1 MFRCAIYVRVSTEE
15 QAENP
20 EGSIR
25 NQELRLREY
34 VKLKNL
40 MSPFGEVTAVFCDP
54 GVSAK
59 DMNRPAFQK
68 MLRAIE
74 RKEINLV
81 LVTELSRLTRSMKDF
96 SLLQEFFKKHSCEF
110 LSLRENFDSSSSTGS
125 LVMNIMATLAEF
137 ERKQTAERISNSFHE
152 RAKRGLHN
160 GGALPLGYRIDESRP
175 GNLAIVPEEAE
186 LVKLVF
192 DTFIVEETLA
202 NTAKRLNRDEVSF
215 PRARGSSG
223 RPRGRIWQINML
235 WTMLKNKSYIGVRVF
250 SDKKGGKNEV
260 KASWEPIIDI
270 DTFERVGRMLA
281 KNRNHKRT
289 HGASRYPYTLS
300 GSIFCKTCGHRLAGR
315 SAHGATTKVAYYEH
329 THNRKLQA
337 NLSRRVNICTSHHR
351 IRATL
356 IEPLVWMDVKE
367 FLTSESFA
375 MDLLTKAKVRSP
387 VDTNK
392 ERRVKLEATG
402 KKLVAQV
409 EALAERI
416 GVLPRGLD
424 PAALYMQ
431 LEKLQASR
439 DRIMEELSK
448 EVAQEVSDEYVSLES
463 LQEFTKGLRAMLD
476 KGDQNPEIQAAIMR
490 KIVHKI
496 EVLPDGYEIFYHAGL
511 NHYEKELGTTPGSS
525 FFRLDA
531 INEKRLAS
539 LSLKRVR
546 SQPCEIFSKKSV
558 TSSTLLLTGGPTKNR
573 TWNGPLGKGC
583 YIHLTMGPDT
593 FQRSDRVLGIT
604 IAGLKLNKI
613 LNYLTS

>member
-1 MFRCAIYVRVSTEE
+1 
-15 QAENP
+15 
-20 EGSIR
+20 
-25 NQELRLREY
+25 
-34 VKLKNL
+34 
-40 MSPFGEVTAVFCDP
+40 
-54 GVSAK
+54 
-59 DMNRPAFQK
+59 
-68 MLRAIE
+68 
-74 RKEINLV
+74 
-81 LVTELSRLTRSMKDF
+81 
-96 SLLQEFFKKHSCEF
+96 
-110 LSLRENFDSSSSTGS
+110 
-125 LVMNIMATLAEF
+125 
-137 ERKQTAERISNSFHE
+137 
-152 RAKRGLHN
+152 
-160 GGALPLGYRIDESRP
+160 
-175 GNLAIVPEEAE
+175 
-186 LVKLVF
+186 
-192 DTFIVEETLA
+192 
-202 NTAKRLNRDEVSF
+202 
-215 PRARGSSG
+215 
-223 RPRGRIWQINML
+223 
-235 WTMLKNKSYIGVRVF
+235 MLKNKSYIGVRVF

-546 SQPCEIFSKKSV
+546 SLGSGFEICDSSSNRIKAEEFGFILFQTLKAQLPYEV
-558 TSSTLLLTGGPTKNR
+558 TICVGACPSYALLTNAFCLVILLKPTEVEYSR
-573 TWNGPLGKGC
+573 EPAVITNGVFRISSEIILGDRSKLHGDF
-583 YIHLTMGPDT
+583 TMKRNG
-593 FQRSDRVLGIT
+593 
-604 IAGLKLNKI
+604 
-613 LNYLTS
+613 